1 MTFSRDRVSQSA
13 DNAFVKHYS
22 DDNGTSIPYA
32 HTAVWSFMILC
43 LHTCLVY
50 FSIFGNAGSKE
61 HYAAVRRDGAAP
73 RQYAFLDPIRGA
85 LKSYEGSI
93 FHLPPAWILQSRHF
107 PGLRRKCDWR
117 VPPPRFYR
125 APRYAW
131 QNLCREKITTKL
143 KNFRE
148 LQRSSSRFASRG
160 TSSSDSRASD
170 SCDRSDSSSSRRAGA
185 FRGEIQAHQRRYRG
199 ISAKPP
205 REGDRMTTSLSVTI
219 CRRCLFTT
227 ARARN
232 AETMAG

>member
-1 MTFSRDRVSQSA
+1 MERASRTLTRPW
-13 DNAFVKHYS
+13 N
-22 DDNGTSIPYA
+22 
-32 HTAVWSFMILC
+32 WSFMILC

-73 RQYAFLDPIRGA
+73 RQYAFLDPTRGA

-125 APRYAW
+125 APRYAR
-131 QNLCREKITTKL
+131 QNLYRCRGKITTKL

-148 LQRSSSRFASRG
+148 SERSSSRFASRG

-170 SCDRSDSSSSRRAGA
+170 SCDRSGSSSSRSWSVSGRDSGA
-185 FRGEIQAHQRRYRG
+185 SAPISRHLGSSGEALPGRR
-199 ISAKPP
+199 IA
-205 REGDRMTTSLSVTI
+205 
-219 CRRCLFTT
+219 
-227 ARARN
+227 
-232 AETMAG
+232 